1 MNPNRTRTRKT
12 RFDSGSSTKLGIA
25 SCCRFMLSLRE
36 YQKRSVVVKAVPI
49 TSLVQLC
56 KFGGIKTP
64 KICVQ
69 NKPTFLTYFVFL
81 IFCRLDQKIQP
92 AGSVPLKRLNRS
104 ARSVRKTLDRFQI
117 WPEALKKITESR
129 TRNRTIPD
137 SRGLWPE
144 PLKKEVTGI
153 KPEPGLKKLGPAH
166 VQYRH
171 FYN

>member
-36 YQKRSVVVKAVPI
+36 YQKRSVVVKAIPI

-81 IFCRLDQKIQP
+81 IFCRLDQKFQP

-104 ARSVRKTLDRFQI
+104 VRSVRKTLDRFQI
-117 WPEALKKITESR
+117 WPEALKKITWKQDQESNYTRFTRAMTGTIEKRSYRDQTGTGTEKTWSR
-129 TRNRTIPD
+129 TCPI
-137 SRGLWPE
+137 
-144 PLKKEVTGI
+144 
-153 KPEPGLKKLGPAH
+153 
-166 VQYRH
+166 
-171 FYN
+171 

>member
-1 MNPNRTRTRKT
+1 MLLQYKHTQTNFSKMSRTEPNRTRTAFFKNRVEPNRTRTRKT

-36 YQKRSVVVKAVPI
+36 YQKRSVVVKAIPI

-81 IFCRLDQKIQP
+81 IFCRLDQKFQP

-117 WPEALKKITESR
+117 
-129 TRNRTIPD
+129 
-137 SRGLWPE
+137 
-144 PLKKEVTGI
+144 
-153 KPEPGLKKLGPAH
+153 
-166 VQYRH
+166 
-171 FYN
+171 